1 MTFTVYLFHHLISC
15 ARARARMNERRINK
29 IVFSKNRRVECDKT
43 ERNRTIVPIIAAAG
57 AVPHRVSHHIT

>member
-1 MTFTVYLFHHLISC
+1 
-15 ARARARMNERRINK
+15 MNERRINK